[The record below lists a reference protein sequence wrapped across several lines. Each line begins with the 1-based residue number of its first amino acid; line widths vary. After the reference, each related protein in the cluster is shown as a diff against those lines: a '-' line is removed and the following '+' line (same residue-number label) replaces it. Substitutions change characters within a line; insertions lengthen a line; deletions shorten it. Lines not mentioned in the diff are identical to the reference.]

1 MICDSNLEFK
11 EELMIKK
18 WLITLISIVLLFCLA
33 GCANNQKVPT
43 STQSQS
49 TSAQLPEGH
58 PIETPDQSGD
68 LASQKVVESKII
80 DWLNKNYSGEW
91 KVAGTTLSKGNYTEN
106 GNYKIAD
113 GIETLFPGTMG
124 VSIFVGNERISS
136 SVKQGTERVL
146 KGYPTPPTVGDVLK
160 SGKTTS
166 TLSSG
171 FLKVYIP
178 FQASGRTVAVL
189 TVSVPHQ

>member
-124 VSIFVGNERISS
+124 VSIFVGNERTSS

-146 KGYPTPPTVGDVLK
+146 KGYPTPPTVSDVMK

-178 FQASGRTVAVL
+178 FQASGKSVAVL